1 MRARD
6 ADRVVSASSTVERW
20 GALPYGDWKPTLD
33 TLHLYTQVVGKVRL
47 ALSPA
52 EPNWAHVALYVTARG
67 LTTSPIPS
75 TSGTFEIDLDLVDH
89 VLFLRTSRG
98 VVERL
103 ALGGE
108 VADFYHD
115 LMRMLEIQHIDVAI
129 NPMPQEVADPIPF
142 PEDLVHRTYVAED
155 VRKFFDVL
163 SRVDMVMRRHRAR
176 YRGRTSPVHFFW
188 GTFDLALAR
197 YSGRGEEAVMCG
209 WWPGDERVP
218 EPAFY
223 AFAKPRPDGIEH
235 AAVEPD
241 GAAWSADSGEF
252 LYPYEAARA
261 ASDSAAAVLRFLA
274 TTYAVAAD
282 LMGFEPELVAR

>member
-1 MRARD
+1 MPAGDAERAV
-6 ADRVVSASSTVERW
+6 ATSSTVERW
-20 GALPYGDWKPTLD
+20 EALPYGEWKPTLD

-47 ALSPA
+47 ALSPP
-52 EPNWAHVALYVTARG
+52 EPSWAHVALYVTARG

-75 TSGTFEIDLDLVDH
+75 TAGTFEIDLDLVDH

-103 ALGGE
+103 PLGGE
-108 VADFYHD
+108 VADFYRD
-115 LMRMLEIQHIDVAI
+115 LMRMLEIQRIEVAI

-142 PEDLVHRTYVAED
+142 PEDLVHRTYVVEHA
-155 VRKFFDVL
+155 RRFFDVL
-163 SRVDMVMRRHRAR
+163 SRVDMVMRRHRAPF
-176 YRGRTSPVHFFW
+176 RGRTSPVQLFW

-197 YSGRGEEAVMCG
+197 YSGRGNEAVICG

-223 AFAKPRPDGIEH
+223 AFAEPRPEGIEN

-241 GAAWSADSGEF
+241 GAAWSAKSGEF

-261 ASDSAAAVLRFLA
+261 ANDSTAAVLRFLA
-274 TTYAVAAD
+274 TTYSAAAA
-282 LMGFEPELVAR
+282 LMGFDPELVAP

>member
-6 ADRVVSASSTVERW
+6 ADRVVSTSSTVERW

-155 VRKFFDVL
+155 VRRFFDVL

-223 AFAKPRPDGIEH
+223 AFAKPRPDGIEN

-282 LMGFEPELVAR
+282 LMGFEPELVGR